1 MATIRLE
8 KIAKTFYDKKQGKT
22 VHAVHDFDLDIQDKE
37 FLVLVGPS
45 GCGKTTTLRMIA
57 GLEEISSGQLY
68 MDGMLVNDIP
78 SQSRDIAMVFQNYAL
93 YPHLTVRENLGFSLK
108 LRGIQT
114 SDMNKKVAE
123 VADILR
129 LRELLDRFPKQLSG
143 GQAQRVAIGRAIVR
157 NPKVFLFDEPLSN
170 LDAKMR
176 VDMRVELSKL
186 HKALNATI
194 VYVTHDQVEAMTL
207 ADRIVVMN
215 KGYVQQVGTP
225 MELYQRPKNRFVG
238 SFIGSPTMNQEQV
251 VVQTVAGQII
261 LIGDGFSLPISNTG
275 LVNILQPFI
284 DSKIWIGIRSEDLIP
299 TNEPNTRFCLKRK
312 VEVMETL
319 GNDTYIYFSINPDSK
334 SWVGEEGNEATA
346 KKLFW
351 VARCGANGAFFKEG
365 DAIPIAVNLDNIHIF
380 SPDGSQRLA

>member
-1 MATIRLE
+1 MAVIRLE
-8 KIAKTFYDKKQGKT
+8 KVAKTFYDKKQGKT
-22 VHAVHDFDLDIQDKE
+22 VHAVYDFDLEIQDKE

-45 GCGKTTTLRMIA
+45 GCGKTTTLRMVA
-57 GLEEISSGQLY
+57 GLEEISSGKLY
-68 MDGMLVNDIP
+68 MDGKVVNDLP

-108 LRGIQT
+108 LRGIRK
-114 SDMNKKVAE
+114 SEISKKVEE
-123 VADILR
+123 VAQILR
-129 LRELLDRFPKQLSG
+129 LHELLERLPKQLSG

-194 VYVTHDQVEAMTL
+194 IYVTHDQVEAMTL

-215 KGYVQQVGTP
+215 KGYIQQIGAP
-225 MELYQRPKNRFVG
+225 MELYQRPTNRFVG

-251 VVQTVAGQII
+251 TVQLV
-261 LIGDGFSLPISNTG
+261 DGKTMLVGNGFTIPLTG
-275 LVNILQPFI
+275 TKAESAVSEYV
-284 DSKIWIGIRSEDLIP
+284 DKKIWIGIRSEDLIP
-299 TNEPNTRFCLKRK
+299 TNDADTRFTLKRK
-312 VEVMETL
+312 VEVIETL
-319 GNDTYIYFSINPDSK
+319 GNDTYIYFSINPDNTN
-334 SWVGEEGNEATA
+334 WVAEEGGEAQA

-351 VARCGANGAFFKEG
+351 VARCSATNASFKEG
-365 DAIPIAVNLDNIHIF
+365 ETIPIAVNIENIHIF
-380 SPDGSQRLA
+380 SSDGSKRLA